1 MSAIAIITARGGSKR
16 IPRKN
21 IKPFM
26 GRPMLAY
33 AISAARES
41 GLFDEIMVS
50 TEDEEIAA
58 VARANGADVPFMRS
72 ARTAGDY
79 ATTFD
84 VLEEVLARYAS
95 AGREFDV
102 TCCIYPCVPFLR
114 GSTLCKAADL
124 LGPKVNAVLPVC
136 RYPVPIE
143 WAMIVSD
150 GELKPRD
157 QESLKIRS
165 QDLTPKYYDVGMFY
179 FVRSAVLLQEK
190 TLIPA
195 PTAAFEIDALECQD
209 IDTPEDWSFAETK
222 YRLLNA

>member
-33 AISAARES
+33 AIAAARES

-58 VARANGADVPFMRS
+58 IAKANGAAVPFMRS
-72 ARTAGDY
+72 ARTADDH

-84 VLEEVLARYAS
+84 VLEEVLTLYAS
-95 AGREFDV
+95 NGREFDV
-102 TCCIYPCVPFLR
+102 TCCIYPCVPFLQ
-114 GSTLCKAADL
+114 GGTLCKAAGL
-124 LGPKVNAVLPVC
+124 LGPKMNAVLPVC
-136 RYPVPIE
+136 RYPVPVE
-143 WAMIVSD
+143 WAMVVSD

-157 QESLKIRS
+157 PEALKIRS
-165 QDLTPKYYDVGMFY
+165 QDLTPTYYDAGMFY
-179 FVRSAVLLQEK
+179 FVRTAVLLREK

-195 PTAAFEIDALECQD
+195 STAAFEIDASECQD
-209 IDTPEDWSFAETK
+209 IDTPEDWASAETK